1 MISKVIHLIL
11 FETICTY
18 KITSKIC
25 TANNFMSFD
34 SNFLLTANVN
44 LLYCIYRT
52 VNYYICECQ
61 QKYLKQHFK
70 NFYSILHPGGYESHC
85 FYAIQ
90 KSPIQEQQV
99 QIVNFSLIPCLENYF
114 CSYNFYV
121 DRIAKRID
129 FYT

>member
-1 MISKVIHLIL
+1 MLIYCIV
-11 FETICTY
+11 FTGRSI
-18 KITSKIC
+18 ITSVS
-25 TANNFMSFD
+25 ANKN
-34 SNFLLTANVN
+34 
-44 LLYCIYRT
+44 I
-52 VNYYICECQ
+52 
-61 QKYLKQHFK
+61 LKQHFK

-99 QIVNFSLIPCLENYF
+99 QIVNLSLIPCLENYF